1 MFWQLGVGRGLCLAR
16 YDSVE
21 AQARPGL
28 HPGTLRQAGVG
39 KGHLAVSAADGS
51 EHHPTLGLAT
61 LAAALVQF
69 GHLNIEL

>member
-1 MFWQLGVGRGLCLAR
+1 MVRRELSLAW
-16 YDSVE
+16 YDRVE

-39 KGHLAVSAADGS
+39 EGNLAVSAADGS

-69 GHLNIEL
+69 GHLNIPL